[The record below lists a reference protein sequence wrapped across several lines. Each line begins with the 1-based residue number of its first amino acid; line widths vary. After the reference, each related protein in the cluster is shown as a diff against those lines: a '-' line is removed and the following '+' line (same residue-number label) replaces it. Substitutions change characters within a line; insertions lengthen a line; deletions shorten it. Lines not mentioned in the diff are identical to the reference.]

1 MGILRRNTRVK
12 IEKKLY
18 RKVPLKLNVK
28 ERVGR
33 GDSWARG
40 QQRGKKEGRMSIQ
53 RTCQKAQG

>member
-12 IEKKLY
+12 IKKKLS

-28 ERVGR
+28 ERVER

-40 QQRGKKEGRMSIQ
+40 QQRGCREKKMVNQ
-53 RTCQKAQG
+53 